1 MPVLRLE
8 HAIRD
13 FDLWKSAFDR
23 DPIGRERS
31 GVRGHRVFRP
41 IDDPNYIAVDLEFDT
56 VAELIVE
63 VLRNTQPLAAKD
75 GSPSKVKYAT
85 SDGVAD
91 KTKSA
96 AAELLDNYPLY
107 PGLTLS

>member
-1 MPVLRLE
+1 LTT
-8 HAIRD
+8 
-13 FDLWKSAFDR
+13 
-23 DPIGRERS
+23 
-31 GVRGHRVFRP
+31 RGFG
-41 IDDPNYIAVDLEFDT
+41 AAEFDT

-63 VLRNTQPLAAKD
+63 VLRNTQSLAAKD

-107 PGLTLS
+107 PGLTL

>member
-56 VAELIVE
+56 VAEAEGFQVSLAELWRSKEAAPALIGTPQVRIVE
-63 VLRNTQPLAAKD
+63 AVE
-75 GSPSKVKYAT
+75 SKRY
-85 SDGVAD
+85 
-91 KTKSA
+91 
-96 AAELLDNYPLY
+96 
-107 PGLTLS
+107 